1 MPARRRCRRGLCRGE
16 HEGGADRVACA
27 GGVYPC
33 AAQQHGGHQV
43 AGFDSGPRP
52 GDGRSAAG
60 RVTHSTLPLTPF
72 AGNQCWNETV
82 SGPRAGVRGRAQTPN
97 SREGLSQ
104 ARAEALGLGDMAA
117 VPNEA
122 ERKTAAGRQ
131 REQLQNRSKRLP
143 APESLYGGRMA
154 TLREMRAM
162 DSDGLTPTAKLIV
175 HRVAAL
181 WGGDPEG
188 IMGRGDAADIVTV
201 AAAGVL
207 TVHVLS

>member
-1 MPARRRCRRGLCRGE
+1 
-16 HEGGADRVACA
+16 
-27 GGVYPC
+27 
-33 AAQQHGGHQV
+33 
-43 AGFDSGPRP
+43 
-52 GDGRSAAG
+52 
-60 RVTHSTLPLTPF
+60 
-72 AGNQCWNETV
+72 
-82 SGPRAGVRGRAQTPN
+82 
-97 SREGLSQ
+97 
-104 ARAEALGLGDMAA
+104 MAA

-143 APESLYGGRMA
+143 APESLCGGRMA